1 MQTIVEYLGVLAQ
14 PEVIGSILM
23 DLLAILCVLGV
34 AMLLLLALLGSDAS
48 RRKAV
53 EAVVILAPATPV
65 RAQPGAML
73 HPWEYPIRRGAT
85 RGPPSI
91 PPMHQAR
98 MATTVNSLPVGAV
111 SPAGRIRIGARC

>member
-1 MQTIVEYLGVLAQ
+1 MEVL
-14 PEVIGSILM
+14 L
-23 DLLAILCVLGV
+23 ILCVLGV

-48 RRKAV
+48 RRKA
-53 EAVVILAPATPV
+53 AKAVILAPTTPV
-65 RAQPGAML
+65 RAQTGAML

-98 MATTVNSLPVGAV
+98 MASRVNFLPAGALA
-111 SPAGRIRIGARC
+111 PAGRIRFGARC

>member
-1 MQTIVEYLGVLAQ
+1 VEYLGVLAR

-23 DLLAILCVLGV
+23 DLLLILCVLGV

-48 RRKAV
+48 RRKAAK
-53 EAVVILAPATPV
+53 AVVILAPATPV
-65 RAQPGAML
+65 RAQTGAML

-98 MATTVNSLPVGAV
+98 MATTVNFLSAGAV
-111 SPAGRIRIGARC
+111 APAGRVRIGARC